1 MMLTSKT
8 PVHLE
13 VTASTETTR
22 FATIAERPSPNR
34 RTGLE
39 RPTTSTMSPTARERK
54 AEWSVAQVETSEAVM
69 VDGVTRRHVTVAA
82 RKLPEGDEGD
92 VFTQVHTQMR

>member
-1 MMLTSKT
+1 M
-8 PVHLE
+8 
-13 VTASTETTR
+13 
-22 FATIAERPSPNR
+22 
-34 RTGLE
+34 
-39 RPTTSTMSPTARERK
+39 
-54 AEWSVAQVETSEAVM
+54 AQVETSEAVM